1 MRYVTWTIRIAVF
14 LFLLAFA
21 VKNTDP
27 VTLRFYFELA
37 WQAPLIVL
45 LLVFFAAG
53 AAFGLA
59 AALSTIFAQR
69 RRIVEFKRAEELRKS
84 AAQLAVQPAVQ
95 PSVDAVP
102 PPATGA

>member
-1 MRYVTWTIRIAVF
+1 MRYLTWAVRLVVF

-45 LLVFFAAG
+45 LLAFFAAG
-53 AAFGLA
+53 AVFGLA
-59 AALSTIFAQR
+59 AALSTLFSQRRENMELKRELAAQR
-69 RRIVEFKRAEELRKS
+69 AET
-84 AAQLAVQPAVQ
+84 AAAANP
-95 PSVDAVP
+95 VP
-102 PPATGA
+102 PPAVDA

>member
-1 MRYVTWTIRIAVF
+1 MRYVTWAVRLIVF

-45 LLVFFAAG
+45 LLAFFAAG

-59 AALSTIFAQR
+59 AALATLFTQR
-69 RRIVEFKRAEELRKS
+69 RENLQLKRALEESRRS
-84 AAQLAVQPAVQ
+84 PAS
-95 PSVDAVP
+95 PDPVP
-102 PPATGA
+102 PPSAGA

>member
-1 MRYVTWTIRIAVF
+1 MRIVTWTVRLLIF

-45 LLVFFAAG
+45 LLAFFAAG
-53 AAFGLA
+53 AVFGLA
-59 AALSTIFAQR
+59 AAMGTLFGQR
-69 RRIVEFKRAEELRKS
+69 RQIMQLKRALGERTDEGATAV
-84 AAQLAVQPAVQ
+84 AAP
-95 PSVDAVP
+95 PHPGIDA
-102 PPATGA
+102 

>member
-1 MRYVTWTIRIAVF
+1 MRYVTWTLRLVVF

-45 LLVFFAAG
+45 LLAFFAAG
-53 AAFGLA
+53 AVFGLA
-59 AALSTIFAQR
+59 AALTTLFAQR
-69 RRIVEFKRAEELRKS
+69 REIARLKRISAEAGKEIQT
-84 AAQLAVQPAVQ
+84 AGVPVA
-95 PSVDAVP
+95 PSG
-102 PPATGA
+102 TGV

>member
-1 MRYVTWTIRIAVF
+1 MRYVTWTVRLVVF

-45 LLVFFAAG
+45 LLAFFAAG
-53 AAFGLA
+53 AVFGLA
-59 AALSTIFAQR
+59 AALTTVFTQR
-69 RRIVEFKRAEELRKS
+69 RENLQLKRALEENRNAAS
-84 AAQLAVQPAVQ
+84 ATADPL
-95 PSVDAVP
+95 P
-102 PPATGA
+102 PPGAGA

>member
-1 MRYVTWTIRIAVF
+1 MRYVTWTVRLLVF

-45 LLVFFAAG
+45 LLAFFAAG
-53 AAFGLA
+53 AVFGLA
-59 AALSTIFAQR
+59 AALATLFAQR
-69 RRIVEFKRAEELRKS
+69 RENVQLKRALAEQR
-84 AAQLAVQPAVQ
+84 AASNAVADPL
-95 PSVDAVP
+95 P
-102 PPATGA
+102 PPGAGA

>member
-1 MRYVTWTIRIAVF
+1 MRLITWTIRLLIF

-45 LLVFFAAG
+45 LLLFFAAG
-53 AAFGLA
+53 AVFGLA
-59 AALSTIFAQR
+59 AALATLFRQR
-69 RRIVEFKRAEELRKS
+69 REI
-84 AAQLAVQPAVQ
+84 AQLKRVADSEPAAVQAAPN
-95 PSVDAVP
+95 PGIDA
-102 PPATGA
+102 

>member
-1 MRYVTWTIRIAVF
+1 MRLITWTIRLLIF

-45 LLVFFAAG
+45 LLAFFAAG

-59 AALSTIFAQR
+59 AALATLFRQR
-69 RRIVEFKRAEELRKS
+69 REIANLKRLTQAGER
-84 AAQLAVQPAVQ
+84 AAGEAM
-95 PSVDAVP
+95 
-102 PPATGA
+102 PPAGADG

>member
-1 MRYVTWTIRIAVF
+1 MRYVTWTVRLLIF

-45 LLVFFAAG
+45 LLAFFAAG
-53 AAFGLA
+53 AVFGLA
-59 AALSTIFAQR
+59 AALATLFAQR
-69 RRIVEFKRAEELRKS
+69 RENAQLKRALAEHQ
-84 AAQLAVQPAVQ
+84 AA
-95 PSVDAVP
+95 SDAIADPLP
-102 PPATGA
+102 PPGAGA

>member
-1 MRYVTWTIRIAVF
+1 MRYVTWTVRLLGF

-21 VKNTDP
+21 VKNTDS

-45 LLVFFAAG
+45 LLAFFAAG

-59 AALSTIFAQR
+59 AVLSTLFSQR
-69 RRIVEFKRAEELRKS
+69 RQLLRAKRELKELRELK
-84 AAQLAVQPAVQ
+84 ARTEAP
-95 PSVDAVP
+95 VP
-102 PPATGA
+102 PPGANA

>member
-1 MRYVTWTIRIAVF
+1 MRFVTWTVRLLVF

-27 VTLRFYFELA
+27 VTLHFYFELA

-45 LLVFFAAG
+45 LLSFFAAG

-59 AALSTIFAQR
+59 ASLATLFGQR
-69 RRIVEFKRAEELRKS
+69 REILRLKRERRDPPEAKPG
-84 AAQLAVQPAVQ
+84 AGVPI
-95 PSVDAVP
+95 P
-102 PPATGA
+102 PPGASA

>member
-1 MRYVTWTIRIAVF
+1 MRYLTWAVRLVVF

-45 LLVFFAAG
+45 LLAFFAAG
-53 AAFGLA
+53 AVFGLA
-59 AALSTIFAQR
+59 ATLATLFAQR
-69 RRIVEFKRAEELRKS
+69 RENLELKRELAGRRAES
-84 AAQLAVQPAVQ
+84 AAAANP
-95 PSVDAVP
+95 VP
-102 PPATGA
+102 PPAVDA

>member
-1 MRYVTWTIRIAVF
+1 MRYVTWAVRLVVF

-45 LLVFFAAG
+45 LLAFFAGG
-53 AAFGLA
+53 AVFGLA
-59 AALSTIFAQR
+59 AALTTVFAQR
-69 RRIVEFKRAEELRKS
+69 RENIELRRELES
-84 AAQLAVQPAVQ
+84 QRANAAAASSPL
-95 PSVDAVP
+95 P
-102 PPATGA
+102 PPAVDA

>member
-1 MRYVTWTIRIAVF
+1 MRYVTWTVRLVVF

-45 LLVFFAAG
+45 LLAFFAAG
-53 AAFGLA
+53 AVFGLA
-59 AALSTIFAQR
+59 AALTTVFAQR
-69 RRIVEFKRAEELRKS
+69 RENTQLKRALAEQQ
-84 AAQLAVQPAVQ
+84 AAP
-95 PSVDAVP
+95 DAVADPLP
-102 PPATGA
+102 PPSAGA

>member
-1 MRYVTWTIRIAVF
+1 MRYVTWTVRLAVF

-45 LLVFFAAG
+45 LLAFFAAG
-53 AAFGLA
+53 AVFGLA
-59 AALSTIFAQR
+59 ASLATLFAQR
-69 RRIVEFKRAEELRKS
+69 REMLLLRRSLEEQRQGLQSTAE
-84 AAQLAVQPAVQ
+84 P
-95 PSVDAVP
+95 VP
-102 PPATGA
+102 PPRVEA

>member
-1 MRYVTWTIRIAVF
+1 MRYVTWTVRLAVF
-14 LFLLAFA
+14 FFLLAFA

-45 LLVFFAAG
+45 LLVFFAGG

-59 AALSTIFAQR
+59 GSLSTIFSQR
-69 RRIVEFKRAEELRKS
+69 RKLLALRRTLEESREKPRKAAEPIS
-84 AAQLAVQPAVQ
+84 P
-95 PSVDAVP
+95 PPVDA
-102 PPATGA
+102 

>member
-1 MRYVTWTIRIAVF
+1 MRYVTWAVRLLVF

-21 VKNTDP
+21 AKNTDP

-53 AAFGLA
+53 AAFGLV
-59 AALSTIFAQR
+59 AALATLFAQR
-69 RRIVEFKRAEELRKS
+69 RELLRLNREVKS
-84 AAQLAVQPAVQ
+84 LRDLKAGSEAP
-95 PSVDAVP
+95 VP
-102 PPATGA
+102 PPGANA